1 MRLVLYHSICC
12 SNNNH
17 MRSELYRGHAGQVQI
32 PVEHI
37 MSPEQRC
44 HCCQTEKRAE
54 WNGLFSPLDFKEKE
68 YDGDESSAD
77 RCQPDSNEDIWK
89 SRNIRPIMPASLI
102 SPPPI
107 PPLNIS
113 ATISKNRKPITPPS
127 SAEAIA
133 GMIMPL
139 VSAVKIESML
149 IAAEIAM
156 ASSIPVYTILSGSI
170 PCSRSVTINTT
181 KMQPNAIAIAA
192 FQLGP

>member
-1 MRLVLYHSICC
+1 MNYSHTESDEVQVLMRLRKVLSIDEGLAPRLGFEPRTSLYHSICC

-107 PPLNIS
+107 SLRS
-113 ATISKNRKPITPPS
+113 VRT
-127 SAEAIA
+127 E
-133 GMIMPL
+133 
-139 VSAVKIESML
+139 
-149 IAAEIAM
+149 
-156 ASSIPVYTILSGSI
+156 
-170 PCSRSVTINTT
+170 SRSPRRAVP
-181 KMQPNAIAIAA
+181 KQ
-192 FQLGP
+192 